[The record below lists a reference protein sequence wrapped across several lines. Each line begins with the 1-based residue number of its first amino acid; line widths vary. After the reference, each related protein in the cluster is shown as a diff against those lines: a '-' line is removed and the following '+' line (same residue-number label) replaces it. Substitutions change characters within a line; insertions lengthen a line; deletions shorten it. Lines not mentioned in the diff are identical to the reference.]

1 MTSFSCVPP
10 SAIAGMSGKF
20 GNSGGSGRSETGAGG
35 GGGAAGRGSLGRGAG
50 VKASSSTESD
60 ILLEGGDGVCVRAVF
75 GCDDGRQ
82 HSSNVGELHVESVL
96 LRRTDIYL

>member
-1 MTSFSCVPP
+1 
-10 SAIAGMSGKF
+10 MSGKF
-20 GNSGGSGRSETGAGG
+20 GNSGGSGRSETGGGGGGGG
-35 GGGAAGRGSLGRGAG
+35 GGGAAGRGSLGRGGG

-82 HSSNVGELHVESVL
+82 HSSNVGELHVGSVS
-96 LRRTDIYL
+96 LRCTDIYL